1 MPSGSGFGPDPGP
14 DPDAALPTAEVVAPV
29 ARRPHTAILIGVAL
43 GTLLGLA
50 ASALV
55 SAEVITR
62 GDVQDDIAW
71 VTLPLGQVFLRL
83 LFMLAVP
90 LIFAALV
97 TGVAE
102 LDPKSLGRIGM
113 RTLGYAAVLS
123 AIAVGLGLLLVNL
136 IRPGH
141 WDQGRLRLLAEQAQG
156 PDIPV
161 ADRPGM
167 GSLVQMIPTNP
178 VGAAASGDMLGL
190 IIFALVLGIGL
201 AVVRTSGARALRT
214 TIAGLSDVC
223 MWLIQ
228 QVMRLA
234 PIGVGALL
242 FGSFATL
249 GLDLFR
255 TIGGYV
261 LTVVLALVI
270 HCFVVYPLF
279 VRVLGGMS
287 PHRFF
292 AGSRLAL
299 TTGFA
304 TASSAATLPTTL
316 RVAETELGLP
326 RAVARFVL
334 TAGASMN
341 QNGSA
346 LFEGITVLFL
356 AQVFGVDLDLG
367 QQLVI
372 MLICI
377 LGGIGTAGIP
387 GATLPVIAMML
398 AMVDVPAQGLALVL
412 GVDRILDMCR
422 TTVNIA
428 GDLAIAVVVARDA
441 PPMPP
446 AEAEAAAD
454 V

>member
-1 MPSGSGFGPDPGP
+1 MPSTTDDAPPPLPG
-14 DPDAALPTAEVVAPV
+14 AEVV
-29 ARRPHTAILIGVAL
+29 RRPHRAMLLGVAL
-43 GTLLGLA
+43 GAGLGLA
-50 ASALV
+50 ASGLV
-55 SAEVITR
+55 SAEVVTTA
-62 GDVQDDIAW
+62 DVQTFIRW
-71 VTLPLGQVFLRL
+71 VTLPLGQIFLRL

-97 TGVAE
+97 TGVSE
-102 LDPKSLGRIGM
+102 LDPRSLGKVGL

-123 AIAVGLGLLLVNL
+123 TIAVALGLLLVNV
-136 IRPGH
+136 IAPGH
-141 WDQGRLRLLAEQAQG
+141 WDQGRMIELAAGLQA
-156 PDIPV
+156 PDIKI
-161 ADRPGM
+161 ADRPG
-167 GSLVQMIPTNP
+167 LVSVVEMIPTNP

-190 IIFALVLGIGL
+190 IVFALALGVGL
-201 AVVRTSGARALRT
+201 AVVRTDGARSLRA
-214 TIAGLSDVC
+214 TIAGLSDVA

-249 GLDLFR
+249 GLDLFT

-261 LTVVLALVI
+261 ITVLAALAI
-270 HCFVVYPLF
+270 HTFVVYPLF
-279 VRVLGGMS
+279 IRVLGGMG
-287 PHRFF
+287 PRRFF
-292 AGSRLAL
+292 TGSRLAL
-299 TTGFA
+299 TTAFA

-316 RVAETELGLP
+316 RVAEHELGLP
-326 RAVARFVL
+326 RALSRFVL

-387 GATLPVIAMML
+387 GATLPVIAMMMD
-398 AMVDVPAQGLALVL
+398 MVDVPAHGLALIL
-412 GVDRILDMCR
+412 GVDRVLDMCR
-422 TTVNIA
+422 TTVNVA
-428 GDLAIAVVVARDA
+428 GDLAIAVVVARNA
-441 PPMPP
+441 PAAEPEPEPEP
-446 AEAEAAAD
+446 AA
-454 V
+454 

>member
-1 MPSGSGFGPDPGP
+1 MATADDPV
-14 DPDAALPTAEVVAPV
+14 PTATVAGS
-29 ARRPHTAILIGVAL
+29 RSHHAILIGVAA
-43 GTLLGLA
+43 GTALGLL

-55 SAEVITR
+55 DADVIAR
-62 GDVQDDIAW
+62 ADVQTFIRW
-71 VTLPLGQVFLRL
+71 VTLPIGQVFLRL

-97 TGVAE
+97 SGVAE
-102 LDPKSLGRIGM
+102 LDPRSLGRIGL
-113 RTLGYAAVLS
+113 RTLAYAGVLS
-123 AIAVGLGLLLVNL
+123 AIAVGLGLLLVNV
-136 IRPGH
+136 IRPGE
-141 WDQGRLRLLAEQAQG
+141 WDRDTLQAMAASSQAPAITVAER
-156 PDIPV
+156 PDIASV
-161 ADRPGM
+161 
-167 GSLVQMIPTNP
+167 VQMIPTNP
-178 VGAAASGDMLGL
+178 VAAAASGDMLGL

-201 AVVRTSGARALRT
+201 AVTKSESARALRT
-214 TIAGLSDVC
+214 TIAGLSDVT

-234 PIGVGALL
+234 PFGVGALL

-249 GLDLFR
+249 GFDLFR

-261 LTVVLALVI
+261 LTVVGALAI

-287 PHRFF
+287 PRRFF

-316 RVAETELGLP
+316 KVAETELGLP

-346 LFEGITVLFL
+346 LFEGVTVLFL
-356 AQVFGVDLDLG
+356 AQVFGVDLSLG
-367 QQLVI
+367 DQLIV

-398 AMVDVPAQGLALVL
+398 AMVDVPPHGLALVL
-412 GVDRILDMCR
+412 GVDRVLDMCR

-428 GDLAIAVVVARDA
+428 GDLAIAVVVAKDA
-441 PPMPP
+441 PPAP
-446 AEAEAAAD
+446 AGDDAEPAGAT
-454 V
+454 

>member
-1 MPSGSGFGPDPGP
+1 MTDDAEPDSAAAPAAAAAGP
-14 DPDAALPTAEVVAPV
+14 V
-29 ARRPHTAILIGVAL
+29 RRPHRAILVGVGAGVA
-43 GTLLGLA
+43 LGLA
-50 ASALV
+50 ASGLV
-55 SAEVITR
+55 EAGVLAPATLRDVIT
-62 GDVQDDIAW
+62 W
-71 VTLPLGQVFLRL
+71 VTLPIGQVFLRL

-102 LDPKSLGRIGM
+102 LDPRSLGRIGL
-113 RTLGYAAVLS
+113 RTLGYAAALS
-123 AIAVGLGLLLVNL
+123 AIAVGLGLLLVNV
-136 IRPGH
+136 IQPGH
-141 WDQGRLRLLAEQAQG
+141 WDQGTLRAMAAQAQG
-156 PDIPV
+156 PAITV
-161 ADRPGM
+161 AERPDLA
-167 GSLVQMIPTNP
+167 SVVEMIPTNP
-178 VGAAASGDMLGL
+178 VAAAASGDMLGL
-190 IIFALVLGIGL
+190 IVFALVLGIGL
-201 AVVRTSGARALRT
+201 AVNRGPGARALRT
-214 TIAGLSDVC
+214 TIAGLADVT

-261 LTVVLALVI
+261 LTVLAALVI
-270 HCFVVYPLF
+270 HTFVVYSLF

-287 PHRFF
+287 PRRFF

-356 AQVFGVDLDLG
+356 AQVFGVDLGLG
-367 QQLVI
+367 QQAVI

-377 LGGIGTAGIP
+377 LGGVGTAGIP

-398 AMVDVPAQGLALVL
+398 AMVDVPAQGLALIL
-412 GVDRILDMCR
+412 GVDRVLDMCR

-428 GDLAIAVVVARDA
+428 GDLAIAVVVARHEPAAAVPPLPDLDADA
-441 PPMPP
+441 P
-446 AEAEAAAD
+446 
-454 V
+454 

>member
-1 MPSGSGFGPDPGP
+1 MASDVDPV
-14 DPDAALPTAEVVAPV
+14 PTAEVV
-29 ARRPHTAILIGVAL
+29 RRPHRAILAGVAA
-43 GTLLGLA
+43 GVILGLA
-50 ASALV
+50 ASLLIDGGVVAR
-55 SAEVITR
+55 A
-62 GDVQDDIAW
+62 DVQTFIKW
-71 VTLPLGQVFLRL
+71 VTLPIGQVFLRL

-102 LDPKSLGRIGM
+102 LDPRSLGRIGL

-123 AIAVGLGLLLVNL
+123 AIAVALGLALVNL
-136 IRPGH
+136 IRPGE
-141 WDQGRLRLLAEQAQG
+141 WDQGTLRAMAESGQAPAITVAER
-156 PDIPV
+156 PDIAGV
-161 ADRPGM
+161 
-167 GSLVQMIPTNP
+167 VQMIPTNP
-178 VGAAASGDMLGL
+178 VAAAASGDMLGL

-201 AVVRTSGARALRT
+201 AVAPGDSARTLRGA
-214 TIAGLSDVC
+214 IAGLSDVT

-234 PIGVGALL
+234 PFGVGALL

-261 LTVVLALVI
+261 LTVLAALTI
-270 HCFVVYPLF
+270 HTFVVYPLF
-279 VRVLGGMS
+279 VRGLGKMS
-287 PHRFF
+287 PWRFF

-326 RAVARFVL
+326 RPIARFVL

-356 AQVFGVDLDLG
+356 AQVFGVDLGLG
-367 QQLVI
+367 DQLVI

-377 LGGIGTAGIP
+377 LGGVGTAGIP

-398 AMVDVPAQGLALVL
+398 AMVDVPAHGLALVL
-412 GVDRILDMCR
+412 GVDRVLDMCR

-441 PPMPP
+441 PADDP
-446 AEAEAAAD
+446 AAAAA
-454 V
+454 